1 MYAPQRV
8 HVGGTPVDLCDT
20 DDLVGLT
27 TQWAATGRRATVVG
41 VNAHVVNLCA
51 RQPAFATAIAAAD
64 LNFPD
69 GQSIVWAARLLGNRP
84 KGRVPLT
91 HVTAPLCGAWAA
103 AGLPVFLLGGKPGV
117 AERAGQR
124 LRAEHGVRIAGARH
138 GYFGP
143 ADEPGLLAEINASG
157 ARILLVGLGNP
168 RQELWLA
175 EHRDAL
181 VPPVA
186 LTCGGWLDWTA
197 GERRP
202 CPPLVYR
209 FGLEW
214 AYRLAQEPRRLFARY
229 VLGNPRFLY
238 HVVRRGSRPLAVPAA
253 ERPMARQGS

>member
-1 MYAPQRV
+1 MDLPQRV
-8 HVGGTPVDLCDT
+8 HVGGTPVDLCGT
-20 DDLVGLT
+20 GDLVELT
-27 TQWAATGRRATVVG
+27 TRWAAAGRRATVIG

-51 RQPAFATAIAAAD
+51 RDRAFAAAVAAAD

-69 GQSIVWAARLLGNRP
+69 GQSVVWAARLLGHRP

-91 HVTAPLCGAWAA
+91 HVTAPMCGAWEA

-117 AERAGQR
+117 AERAAAR
-124 LRAEHGVRIAGARH
+124 LRAEHGLAVAGVHH
-138 GYFGP
+138 GYFEA
-143 ADEPGLLAEINASG
+143 ADEPAVVEAVNASG

-175 EHRDAL
+175 AHRDAL
-181 VPPVA
+181 TPPVA

-209 FGLEW
+209 FGMEW
-214 AYRLAQEPRRLFARY
+214 AYRLAQEPRRLFGRY
-229 VLGNPRFLY
+229 VLGNPRFVV
-238 HVVRRGSRPLAVPAA
+238 HVVRRGSRPLVAVPDAA
-253 ERPMARQGS
+253 TRTVARH